1 MENVTL
7 SEVYTELRFLRKEI
21 EKLEYML
28 IPEEKIS
35 ESEVKELKSI
45 IAEMKKGERTRAAD
59 VLGE

>member
-45 IAEMKKGERTRAAD
+45 MAEMKKGERTRAAD
-59 VLGE
+59 VLEE